1 MNSLITSADQL
12 NWITPDKLP
21 ADDCRGIDVE
31 GAYALAV
38 IDDDNLLAIYVDVI
52 DDEVRVTMD
61 RVVGDVRF
69 TSDDPGEWTDI
80 EAVLPH
86 RPRPAAQGR
95 GHPLERTPIMDPD
108 FLAFQAAKKVAD
120 RFTDAVQRSTR
131 AVADVRV
138 ARSAEFQGVW
148 GVELH
153 ALKRDDTIDALML
166 MNDARYT
173 CVKGDDLETHGC
185 VAVLAEDGAI
195 DHVPCIISY
204 PLVSKEG
211 RK

>member
-1 MNSLITSADQL
+1 
-12 NWITPDKLP
+12 
-21 ADDCRGIDVE
+21 
-31 GAYALAV
+31 
-38 IDDDNLLAIYVDVI
+38 
-52 DDEVRVTMD
+52 
-61 RVVGDVRF
+61 
-69 TSDDPGEWTDI
+69 
-80 EAVLPH
+80 
-86 RPRPAAQGR
+86 
-95 GHPLERTPIMDPD
+95 MDPD
-108 FLAFQAAKKVAD
+108 LLSFQAAKRVAA
-120 RFTDAVQRSTR
+120 RFTDAIQRSTH

-153 ALKRDDTIDALML
+153 ALKRDDMIDALML

-173 CVKGDDLETHGC
+173 CVNGDDLETHGC
-185 VAVLAEDGAI
+185 VAILAKDGAI

>member
-1 MNSLITSADQL
+1 
-12 NWITPDKLP
+12 
-21 ADDCRGIDVE
+21 
-31 GAYALAV
+31 
-38 IDDDNLLAIYVDVI
+38 
-52 DDEVRVTMD
+52 
-61 RVVGDVRF
+61 
-69 TSDDPGEWTDI
+69 
-80 EAVLPH
+80 
-86 RPRPAAQGR
+86 
-95 GHPLERTPIMDPD
+95 MDPD
-108 FLAFQAAKKVAD
+108 LLAFQAAKRVAA

-173 CVKGDDLETHGC
+173 CVNGDDLETHGC
-185 VAVLAEDGAI
+185 VAILAKDGAI

-211 RK
+211 HK